1 MVYVC
6 RCISFAVVEEV
17 GHIKKDQKKK
27 KKTSSHKN
35 KYIEKDQFELL

>member
-17 GHIKKDQKKK
+17 GHIKKDQNK

-35 KYIEKDQFELL
+35 KYMEKDQFELL